1 VGFCDAPTCGVTE
14 GVHQLALK
22 RIGQYMT
29 MDEERKERLQVE
41 RSGAAETPEQQT
53 YEMIVRTASRLEGE
67 LNRVLRPFE
76 LTGATYNILKILEA
90 AGQAGKSCGD
100 ISDQLTAEVPDMTR
114 LLDRLEKLGYIAR
127 ARSSVDRRMVRV
139 TLLEKGQ
146 SAVRELEPKVRECH
160 ARQLA
165 HLEQDKLGELDSLLQ
180 LVLTKYSRGGK
191 ALRGLREPAA
201 AKHIPH

>member
-1 VGFCDAPTCGVTE
+1 
-14 GVHQLALK
+14 
-22 RIGQYMT
+22 MT
-29 MDEERKERLQVE
+29 MDEQRKERLQVE

-90 AGQAGKSCGD
+90 AGQGGKSCGD

-160 ARQLA
+160 ARLLA

-191 ALRGLREPAA
+191 ALRGLREPTA